1 MSIFRRAAQPG
12 KATGGEV
19 RDLNDRDRPGPLP
32 VLRDPVVMAT
42 RLSAERARVVEA
54 RNSCCL
60 VVCRPNPV
68 QGWTTEQT
76 VAETATRFA
85 NSLRGYDSIFRHGSD
100 TLVVCLP
107 FVRVGDA
114 RSVMERLR
122 DLAGRM
128 PVDLPNGTSGHITVW
143 LGGTMMDRFTDVRG
157 TIDRAARAMEQ
168 GRLSGERIC
177 LWTPD
182 IL

>member
-1 MSIFRRAAQPG
+1 MSLFRKHASSSKAPAAQ
-12 KATGGEV
+12 V
-19 RDLNDRDRPGPLP
+19 RDQDDRDRPGPLP

-42 RLSAERARVVEA
+42 RLSAERARVAEG

-68 QGWTTEQT
+68 PGWTTEQT

-85 NSLRGYDSIFRHGSD
+85 NSLRGYDSIFRHGGEM
-100 TLVVCLP
+100 LVICLP
-107 FVRVGDA
+107 FVKIGDA
-114 RSVMERLR
+114 RSVMQRLR
-122 DLAGRM
+122 DVAGRM
-128 PVDLPNGTSGHITVW
+128 PVGLPDGTSGHITVL
-143 LGGTMMDRFTDVRG
+143 LGGTMMDRYTDVRA

-168 GRLSGERIC
+168 GGLSGDRIC

>member
-1 MSIFRRAAQPG
+1 MSIFRRPAQPVKLAG
-12 KATGGEV
+12 VEV
-19 RDLNDRDRPGPLP
+19 RNEDDRDRPGALP

-42 RLSAERARVVEA
+42 RLSAERARVAEG

-60 VVCRPNPV
+60 VVCSPHTV
-68 QGWTTEQT
+68 QGWSTEQT

-85 NSLRGYDSIFRHGSD
+85 NSLRGYDSIFRHGKD
-100 TLVVCLP
+100 MLVVCLP
-107 FVRVGDA
+107 FVKIGDA
-114 RSVMERLR
+114 HSVMERLR

-128 PVDLPNGTSGHITVW
+128 PVDLPDGTSGHITVL
-143 LGGTMMDRFTDVRG
+143 LGGTMMDRFTDVGG

-168 GRLSGERIC
+168 GRLSGDRIC